1 MMVFFHVS
9 LSEFKS
15 YSWLGSED
23 HMSKCCLLYFN
34 KLGGIVFCLSSQ
46 IVPKYGVF
54 FHNQM
59 RHWLMRGNVR

>member
-1 MMVFFHVS
+1 MMVVFHVS

-54 FHNQM
+54 FS
-59 RHWLMRGNVR
+59 